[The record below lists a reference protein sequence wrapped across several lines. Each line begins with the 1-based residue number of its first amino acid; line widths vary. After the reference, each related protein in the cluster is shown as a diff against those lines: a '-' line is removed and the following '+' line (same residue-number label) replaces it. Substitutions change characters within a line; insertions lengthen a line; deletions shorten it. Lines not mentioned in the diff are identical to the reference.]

1 MMTTRA
7 HGEHLLENAA
17 GFLAG
22 AQHLSRDDDR
32 HSREILIH
40 QIACAIE
47 LSLKSFLQFRGWSDE
62 RCRLEIRHDLTKALD
77 AAEGLGFHPS
87 YPDLHSLLAILSP
100 YYCRHRIRDLAA
112 HDPATLSPQQAL
124 KAAEELLSDVRAACP
139 KGSALGGPSSRSP

>member
-1 MMTTRA
+1 MTTHFR
-7 HGEHLLENAA
+7 GEHLLENAA
-17 GFLAG
+17 RFLAG
-22 AQHLSRDDDR
+22 ARHLSRDDR
-32 HSREILIH
+32 HSREILLH
-40 QIACAIE
+40 HLACAIE

-87 YPDLHSLLAILSP
+87 SPDLHSLLAILSP

-112 HDPATLSPQQAL
+112 HEPAILSPQQAL
-124 KAAEELLSDVRAACP
+124 KAAEELLSDVSAARP

>member
-1 MMTTRA
+1 MASICLRMPPDSWSAPGIYPGMTATPVKSCCTTSPV
-7 HGEHLLENAA
+7 
-17 GFLAG
+17 
-22 AQHLSRDDDR
+22 Q
-32 HSREILIH
+32 
-40 QIACAIE
+40 

-77 AAEGLGFHPS
+77 AAEGLGFRPS

-112 HDPATLSPQQAL
+112 HEPALLSPQQAL

-139 KGSALGGPSSRSP
+139 KGSAL

>member
-7 HGEHLLENAA
+7 HGEHPLENAA

-22 AQHLSRDDDR
+22 ARHLARDDR
-32 HSREILIH
+32 HSREILFH
-40 QIACAIE
+40 RIACAIE

-77 AAEGLGFHPS
+77 AAARLGFRPNR
-87 YPDLHSLLAILSP
+87 PDLPPLVAILSP

-112 HDPATLSPQQAL
+112 HEPALLSLQQAL
-124 KAAEELLSDVRAACP
+124 TATEELLSDVRAASP
-139 KGSALGGPSSRSP
+139 DGSGLGGRSSSSP

>member
-22 AQHLSRDDDR
+22 ARHLSQDDR
-32 HSREILIH
+32 HSREILLH
-40 QIACAIE
+40 HIACAIE

-62 RCRLEIRHDLTKALD
+62 RCRLEIRHDLIKALD
-77 AAEGLGFHPS
+77 TAEGLGFHPS
-87 YPDLHSLLAILSP
+87 YRDLHSLITILSP

-112 HDPATLSPQQAL
+112 HEPALLSPQQAL
-124 KAAEELLSDVRAACP
+124 KAAEELLSDVHAPCP
-139 KGSALGGPSSRSP
+139 KGSGLDGLSSRSP

>member
-1 MMTTRA
+1 MTTRFR
-7 HGEHLLENAA
+7 GEHLLENAA

-22 AQHLSRDDDR
+22 ARRLSRDDR
-32 HSREILIH
+32 HSREVLFH
-40 QIACAIE
+40 HIAIAIE

-87 YPDLHSLLAILSP
+87 YPALHPLLTILSP

-112 HDPATLSPQQAL
+112 HEPALLSPQQAL
-124 KAAEELLSDVRAACP
+124 KAAEELLSDVRAACS
-139 KGSALGGPSSRSP
+139 KGSGLGGPSSRSP

>member
-1 MMTTRA
+1 MTTHFR
-7 HGEHLLENAA
+7 GEHLLENAA

-22 AQHLSRDDDR
+22 AQLLSRDDR
-32 HSREILIH
+32 RAREILLH
-40 QIACAIE
+40 HIACAIE

-87 YPDLHSLLAILSP
+87 FPNLHPLLAILSS

-112 HDPATLSPQQAL
+112 HEPALLLPQQAL
-124 KAAEELLSDVRAACP
+124 KATEELLSDVRAACS
-139 KGSALGGPSSRSP
+139 KGSGLGGPSSRSS

>member
-1 MMTTRA
+1 MTTRFR
-7 HGEHLLENAA
+7 GEHLLENAA

-22 AQHLSRDDDR
+22 ARHLSGDDR
-32 HSREILIH
+32 HSREILFH
-40 QIACAIE
+40 HIACAIE

-112 HDPATLSPQQAL
+112 HEPALLSPQQAL
-124 KAAEELLSDVRAACP
+124 KAAEELLSDVRAVCT
-139 KGSALGGPSSRSP
+139 KGSGLGGPSSRSP